1 METATI
7 TMKSKIEEA
16 LNTINSNL
24 TIKELLVDSNVNL
37 TIEDSN
43 FNHVIFDERNVID
56 VSLVGNAFATI
67 QLKNSSIV
75 FVYSKNFSVVI

>member
-16 LNTINSNL
+16 LNTIKSIL
-24 TIKELLVDSNVNL
+24 TIKELIVDSNVKL

-43 FNHVIFDERNVID
+43 YNHVIFEERNVNY

-67 QLKNSSIV
+67 QLKNSSTI
-75 FVYSKNFSVVI
+75 FVYSKNFSVVM

>member
-16 LNTINSNL
+16 LNTINSNS
-24 TIKELLVDSNVNL
+24 TIKEFVVGSNVYL

-43 FNHVIFDERNVID
+43 YNHVIFEERNVID
-56 VSLVGNAFATI
+56 VSIVGDSFATI
-67 QLKNSSIV
+67 QLKNGGTI
-75 FVYSKNFSVVI
+75 FVYSTSFSVVI

>member
-24 TIKELLVDSNVNL
+24 TIKDLVVDSNVNL

-43 FNHVIFDERNVID
+43 FNHVIFDERNVIN